1 MKEIPF
7 ITEGLDFTY
16 RIKAQRLGFN
26 KYVNVSFEEI
36 SGLTVNHISLPSTKT
51 PVSYSIDE
59 YGRLIIPIS
68 GEGLACNTYGL
79 ELTGF
84 YNNGNWRR
92 QEVPTVEIVKASS
105 QDNYALQESDDR
117 TIDIT
122 ITLGETTVSSRVF
135 QSAIDAVRKKIADS
149 EGVGDVKINGRSIVE
164 TNPITGK
171 KEVNLQKDMLGKVD
185 DVKVNGESVLNAANE
200 ANIEVPTTVEQ
211 LSDSADF
218 AKKTDLQT
226 MQGEVAQAISDA
238 TVSEV
243 EATVDNNTGTPEVD
257 YSFGN
262 GKIQLGF
269 RNLKGEKGDKLQFSD
284 LTQAEKASLKGP
296 QGDSVL
302 VGQGDLPMA
311 HVLGNDNTKAMSQ
324 KGVTDAL
331 NEAINEHTYVG
342 GEDLELE
349 LDTYQESD
357 GWIGT
362 DNKWSPSSYKCR
374 FIPVTAGKT
383 YRIKRN
389 ASANSTYAFV
399 VSDDV
404 GDAGDLVSTFA
415 IGVTGVT
422 NLNQMLA
429 EIVAPADARYLY
441 VGSTVNTTNDR
452 LPQSLIVL
460 NRTSISSSIAEISND
475 LNSYGLPK
483 IIDLTSI
490 TEVHIGASGSG
501 KWLSYVWYGKFLYV
515 DGIKKILLKGGTN
528 FTYYLLLKSGSHVL
542 NANVDYATGYSANG
556 NTLEANKTVIVD
568 VPADA
573 KYMFFLTK
581 RGTGSTIAC
590 EPAQVTFLGEVVTQK
605 ELNKNNFPSFL
616 TIDSE
621 DSGVLYTIDNFI
633 MKHSFEDNVEYLSFS
648 TDLGKSWTTVE
659 NTFDEKITHVHYFA
673 DGTFML
679 CTPDKCYWTKDFE
692 TFTESTIYDYDGSI
706 YQPVEGET
714 RFYATKGYERTFING
729 KEWHFFGDYVQTT
742 PNPRLWCTTDYGRT
756 LRCVYAFGLS
766 SINETVYRARH
777 IHAFKYNPFDKK
789 FYVFTGD
796 NANECHVIKGTC
808 AEGVWAWEHVA
819 TGDEWKLTQPEFFE
833 GYMVAV
839 TDYTTQA
846 LANKKGI
853 IRCPTEDMLADNFTY
868 WFKASSEIMGNAAI
882 TKYFR
887 DKNGWRIIL
896 PDYAGGAKVLM
907 AKNDLDFVW
916 VNNTD
921 GLRICG
927 FTACNHKGD
936 VYAFYRNVGTSVVGE
951 DWLKI
956 QIPSF
961 NLTKAMRKAGA
972 SDFLDYLTTEF

>member
-1 MKEIPF
+1 MINVIAGNDFRLIVTAKKSVGVSVGVLDL
-7 ITEGLDFTY
+7 TEVDDLRIYLTRAGRSKMSQSYALDDY
-16 RIKAQRLGFN
+16 GRAIV
-26 KYVNVSFEEI
+26 YVNARDVAVGVYGIELMGVM
-36 SGLTVNHISLPSTKT
+36 SGSNLRAHKTNVLTV
-51 PVSYSIDE
+51 
-59 YGRLIIPIS
+59 S
-68 GEGLACNTYGL
+68 GHGHGNEGVLLDYEVDIVLSVN
-79 ELTGF
+79 
-84 YNNGNWRR
+84 
-92 QEVPTVEIVKASS
+92 VPTTDAYVQAAIEAHNE
-105 QDNYALQESDDR
+105 DENAHPELQTE
-117 TIDIT
+117 
-122 ITLGETTVSSRVF
+122 
-135 QSAIDAVRKKIADS
+135 IADK
-149 EGVGDVKINGRSIVE
+149 VDDVLVDGESVVE
-164 TNPITGK
+164 TDPITGK
-171 KEVNLQKDMLGKVD
+171 RTVGFRKDQFGKVD
-185 DVKVNGESVLNAANE
+185 DVLVNGRSVVGEGGVARIDSQDFKGERGNGITS
-200 ANIEVPTTVEQ
+200 IEVEESQEDGGDNIVHIHC
-211 LSDSADF
+211 
-218 AKKTDLQT
+218 TDDEEE
-226 MQGEVAQAISDA
+226 G
-238 TVSEV
+238 
-243 EATVDNNTGTPEVD
+243 GTQFRVMNGRR
-257 YSFGN
+257 GN
-262 GKIQLGF
+262 GIASVTEQTSSEDGGINTHTF
-269 RNLKGEKGDKLQFSD
+269 TDTDGHTHVIHTRNGRAGTDFQPIEDVSGLQI
-284 LTQAEKASLKGP
+284 AHSL
-296 QGDSVL
+296 GDSE
-302 VGQGDLPMA
+302 
-311 HVLGNDNTKAMSQ
+311 TKVMSQ
-324 KGVTDAL
+324 KGV

-342 GEDLELE
+342 DEDLELE

-362 DNKWSPSSYKCR
+362 DNKWSSSSYKCR

-452 LPQSLIVL
+452 LPQSLIEL
-460 NRTSISSSIAEISND
+460 NRTSISSSIAEICND

-490 TEVHIGASGSG
+490 TEEHIGASGSG

-542 NANVDYATGYSANG
+542 NADVDYATGYSANG

-590 EPAQVTFLGEVVTQK
+590 EPAQVTFLGEVVTQN

-714 RFYATKGYERTFING
+714 RFYATKDYERTFING

-766 SINETVYRARH
+766 SINETVYGARH
-777 IHAFKYNPFDKK
+777 IHAFEYNPFDKK
-789 FYVFTGD
+789 FYVLTGD

-819 TGDEWKLTQPEFFE
+819 TGDEWKLTQPKFFE